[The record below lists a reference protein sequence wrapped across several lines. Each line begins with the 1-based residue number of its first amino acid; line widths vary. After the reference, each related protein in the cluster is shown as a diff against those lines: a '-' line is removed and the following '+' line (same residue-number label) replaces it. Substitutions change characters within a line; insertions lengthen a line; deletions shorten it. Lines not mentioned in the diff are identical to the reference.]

1 MLVTTVSNNFV
12 GFPEYPFYN
21 LWSSDG
27 LKLNQI
33 CPHGLIFYKFASQDI
48 YPICSKFTLSLPPEN
63 IRKPYGFLMFAG
75 ATERVHWEQMGLL
88 YLYEAEA

>member
-1 MLVTTVSNNFV
+1 M
-12 GFPEYPFYN
+12 
-21 LWSSDG
+21 SSWTYF
-27 LKLNQI
+27 LQI
-33 CPHGLIFYKFASQDI
+33 RFTRYLSDF
-48 YPICSKFTLSLPPEN
+48 SKFTLSLPPEN